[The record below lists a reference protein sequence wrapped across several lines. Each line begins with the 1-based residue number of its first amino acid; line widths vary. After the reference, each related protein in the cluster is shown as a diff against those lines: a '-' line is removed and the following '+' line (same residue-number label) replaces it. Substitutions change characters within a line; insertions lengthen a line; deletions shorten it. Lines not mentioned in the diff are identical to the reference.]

1 MDFGIKQIGIFLLC
15 VMLLSCN
22 SNDYLQ
28 HSLDYAGN
36 NRAELEKVLHH
47 YKDDEQKHEAA
58 VFLISNIGGRYA
70 TVGER
75 VDGFHHFIDSVYRIR
90 QEEYDIPAIYNAFRN
105 RTRNS
110 YASTRREHDLKHV
123 SSEYL
128 IRHIDRSFELW
139 NRLWNSHLSFEEF
152 CEWILPY
159 RLHDEQLESWHDIFR
174 PVFDSLLTDTVRTA
188 AQACVV
194 INNRLK
200 ELPIH
205 IALETVRPSAIRPS
219 SLINTMY
226 WLRNLTRGRE
236 ERIFTYED
244 GK

>member
-36 NRAELEKVLHH
+36 NRAELEKVLYH
-47 YKDDEQKHEAA
+47 YKDDNQKHEAA
-58 VFLISNIGGRYA
+58 VFLISNIGGRYT

-75 VDGFHHFIDSVYRIR
+75 VDGFHLFIDSVYRIR
-90 QEEYDIPAIYNAFRN
+90 QEEYDIPAIYNTFRKQ
-105 RTRNS
+105 TQNS
-110 YASTRREHDLKHV
+110 YASIRREQDLKHITA
-123 SSEYL
+123 EYL

-139 NRLWNSHLSFEEF
+139 KRPWNSHLSFEEF

-174 PVFDSLLTDTVRTA
+174 
-188 AQACVV
+188 
-194 INNRLK
+194 
-200 ELPIH
+200 
-205 IALETVRPSAIRPS
+205 
-219 SLINTMY
+219 
-226 WLRNLTRGRE
+226 LRNLTRGR
-236 ERIFTYED
+236 RNAYLLTKMGNRSG
-244 GK
+244 GKIYGIYNCSNI

>member
-15 VMLLSCN
+15 VMLLSCT
-22 SNDYLQ
+22 SNDYIQ
-28 HSLDYAGN
+28 QSLEYAEN
-36 NRAELEKVLHH
+36 NRAELEKVLRH
-47 YKDDEQKHEAA
+47 YEDDEAKHRAA

-75 VDGFHHFIDSVYRIR
+75 VDRFHYFIDSVYRIR
-90 QEEYDIPAIYNAFRN
+90 QEEYDIPAIYNAFRKQTQN
-105 RTRNS
+105 T
-110 YASTRREHDLKHV
+110 YASIRRELDLKHIMA
-123 SSEYL
+123 EYL

-139 NRLWNSHLSFEEF
+139 NRPWNSHLSLEEF

-159 RLHDEQLESWHDIFR
+159 RLHDEQLELWHDIFR

-188 AQACVV
+188 AQACAVV
-194 INNRLK
+194 NNRLK

-219 SLINTMY
+219 ALANI
-226 WLRNLTRGRE
+226 
-236 ERIFTYED
+236 
-244 GK
+244 

>member
-36 NRAELEKVLHH
+36 NRAELEKVLRH
-47 YKDDEQKHEAA
+47 YKNDEQKHEAA

-70 TVGER
+70 MVGER

-90 QEEYDIPAIYNAFRN
+90 QEEYDIPAIYNTFRN
-105 RTRNS
+105 QKQNA
-110 YASTRREHDLKHV
+110 YASIRREQDLKHITA
-123 SSEYL
+123 EYL

-139 NRLWNSHLSFEEF
+139 KHPWNSHLSFEEF

-174 PVFDSLLTDTVRTA
+174 
-188 AQACVV
+188 
-194 INNRLK
+194 
-200 ELPIH
+200 
-205 IALETVRPSAIRPS
+205 
-219 SLINTMY
+219 
-226 WLRNLTRGRE
+226 LRNLTRGR
-236 ERIFTYED
+236 RNAYLLTKMGNRSG
-244 GK
+244 GKIYGIYNCSNI